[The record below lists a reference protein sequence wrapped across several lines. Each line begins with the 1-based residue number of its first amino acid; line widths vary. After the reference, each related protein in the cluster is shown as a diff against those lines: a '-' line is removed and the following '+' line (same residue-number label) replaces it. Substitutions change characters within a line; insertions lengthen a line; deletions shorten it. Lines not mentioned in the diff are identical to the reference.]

1 MVVWS
6 TVEGNSFDADKPRL
20 WSDGHVTL
28 RDGSGR
34 SLDLHPDGDRF
45 AVASEAQNGPEQKT
59 LVFAPSRRRGAGRVR
74 RRRLAFSESVKLK

>member
-1 MVVWS
+1 MVVS
-6 TVEGNSFDADKPRL
+6 YTVEGNSFDADKPRL

-34 SLDLHPDGDRF
+34 SLDLHPDSDRF

-59 LVFAPSRRRGAGRVR
+59 LVFVFNGFDEL
-74 RRRLAFSESVKLK
+74 RRLASATTHEWV